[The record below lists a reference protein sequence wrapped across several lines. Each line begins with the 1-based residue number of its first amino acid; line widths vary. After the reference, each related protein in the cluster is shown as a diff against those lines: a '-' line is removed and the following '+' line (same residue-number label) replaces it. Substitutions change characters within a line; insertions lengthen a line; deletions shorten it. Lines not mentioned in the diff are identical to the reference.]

1 VKAKSS
7 DFNKAFFE
15 SRNLRITGNLL
26 SRTHEIVLV
35 KSFEN
40 KTKGMDYFAVFT
52 GNREMLIDVNTGGYD
67 MFIISS
73 ENYVELFKN
82 KDITGY
88 GDFFETHYLS
98 TKSKQ

>member
-1 VKAKSS
+1 
-7 DFNKAFFE
+7 
-15 SRNLRITGNLL
+15 
-26 SRTHEIVLV
+26 
-35 KSFEN
+35 
-40 KTKGMDYFAVFT
+40 
-52 GNREMLIDVNTGGYD
+52 MLIDVNSGGYD

-73 ENYVELFKN
+73 DNYVELFKN